1 MKFSTF
7 SRWSFLFEMIKY
19 SSMDTLNKLFG
30 SALRVKV
37 MRLFLFN
44 PDDLYET
51 REVVKKVDGSFPSV
65 KKEILLLERTS
76 LIKRRVV
83 LRKTKSR
90 TGKTREGGP
99 GKRRV
104 VVWTLNPLFYYLPQ
118 LQSLLIYSTLLHN
131 KEISSRLKKI
141 GKIKLAVVSGV
152 FLQEW
157 DARIDLM
164 IVGDKLEK
172 RSLES
177 VVKKMESEIG
187 RELRYAVF
195 STRDFKYRLNMNDR
209 LVRDVLDYQ
218 HIKIV
223 DKLGL

>member
-1 MKFSTF
+1 
-7 SRWSFLFEMIKY
+7 MIKY

-30 SALRVKV
+30 GALRVKV

-44 PDDLYET
+44 PDDLYEA
-51 REVVKKVDGSFPSV
+51 REVVKKVDGSFSSV
-65 KKEILLLERTS
+65 KKEILLLEKTS

-83 LRKTKSR
+83 FRKTKSQAGNR
-90 TGKTREGGP
+90 REGGQ
-99 GKRRV
+99 GKRKV
-104 VVWTLNPLFYYLPQ
+104 VVWTLNPAFYYLPQ
-118 LQSLLIYSTLLHN
+118 LQNLLIYSTLLHN
-131 KEISSRLKKI
+131 KEISARLKKI

-172 RSLES
+172 RSLEG

-209 LVRDVLDYQ
+209 LIRDVLDYS